1 MIDLLEFCDDKNRKQ
16 VVEME
21 EQLLKGEEDKD
32 LEEDIAMF
40 MESDDTKDI
49 KNCDTNDWS
58 NDEQHGINKNF

>member
-21 EQLLKGEEDKD
+21 EQLLKGKGDKD

-49 KNCDTNDWS
+49 KNRDKNDWS